1 MNLLVMCLSLPELAG
16 AKLSGARMPLEYL
29 PSKEKRPG
37 EDVST
42 GPAVLNLRIYLFG
55 LFGTSAAFGSACVA
69 ALAAMGL
76 PVSLPKRVK

>member
-1 MNLLVMCLSLPELAG
+1 MNLLVMLLRLPELAC
-16 AKLSGARMPLEYL
+16 ARLSRARMHLEYL
-29 PSKEKRPG
+29 LSKEKRPG

-42 GPAVLNLRIYLFG
+42 GPAVLNLRTYLFG

-69 ALAAMGL
+69 ALAAIGL